1 MKLNVTKT
9 YSREFENP
17 IAFLQGDRV
26 QVGEYSSGQWLGWV
40 YCTAVD
46 GRSGWVAQT
55 MLEITGSTGIA
66 KRDYSAMELN
76 VIEREV
82 LEGFEIAAGWQ
93 WCKNAR
99 GEAGWVPL
107 ENLQVLS

>member
-1 MKLNVTKT
+1 MKLNVIKAYT
-9 YSREFENP
+9 REFENP
-17 IAFLQGDRV
+17 IAFFKGDRV

-40 YCTAVD
+40 FCTTND
-46 GRSGWVAQT
+46 GRSGWVAET
-55 MLEITGSTGIA
+55 MLEIAGNTGIA
-66 KRDYSAMELN
+66 KRDYNAMELS
-76 VIEREV
+76 VIENEL

-107 ENLQVLS
+107 ENIQVVS